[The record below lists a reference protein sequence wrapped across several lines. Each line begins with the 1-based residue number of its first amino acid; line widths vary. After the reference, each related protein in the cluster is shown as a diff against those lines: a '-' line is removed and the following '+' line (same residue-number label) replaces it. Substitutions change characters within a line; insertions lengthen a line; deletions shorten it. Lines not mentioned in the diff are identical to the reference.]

1 MTTQALVRLDS
12 FERYMSEVNR
22 IPLLSRAEEEAIS
35 QRFAESGDP
44 ELAQQLV
51 MSNLRFVVKIANE
64 YRGYGLKLLDLV
76 QEGNMG
82 LMVAVQ
88 KFEPERGYRLI
99 SYGVWWIRAY
109 IQAYVMRSYSL
120 VKMGTTQAQRRLFF
134 GRRKAIEK
142 LNAKGSEPTRENIAE
157 MLDVSPRDVGEME
170 VRMAGHDFSLDA
182 PLFDDGGTLLE
193 QLPSPA
199 ASPEDEVVEVRFRRA
214 RSQVIREALE
224 VLDPRE
230 RMIIEA
236 RDLAESP
243 RTLTDLGAEL
253 GVSRERARQLQARG
267 LQKLRTFLLD
277 RGDEALLPT

>member
-1 MTTQALVRLDS
+1 
-12 FERYMSEVNR
+12 
-22 IPLLSRAEEEAIS
+22 
-35 QRFAESGDP
+35 
-44 ELAQQLV
+44 
-51 MSNLRFVVKIANE
+51 
-64 YRGYGLKLLDLV
+64 
-76 QEGNMG
+76 
-82 LMVAVQ
+82 
-88 KFEPERGYRLI
+88 
-99 SYGVWWIRAY
+99 VWWIRAY

-142 LNAKGSEPTRENIAE
+142 LTAKGSEPTRENIAE

>member
-12 FERYMSEVNR
+12 FERYMAEVNR
-22 IPLLSRAEEEAIS
+22 IPLLTRAEEEAIS
-35 QRFAESGDP
+35 QRFAETGDP

-82 LMVAVQ
+82 LMIAVQ

-142 LNAKGSEPTRENIAE
+142 LSANGTEPTRENIAK

-170 VRMAGHDFSLDA
+170 MRTAGHDFSLDA
-182 PLFDDGGTLLE
+182 PLFDDGGSMLE
-193 QLPSPA
+193 QLPSES
-199 ASPEDEVVEVRFRRA
+199 ASPEEEVVDVRFGEA
-214 RSQVIREALE
+214 RSKAIGEALD

-236 RDLAESP
+236 RDLSEAP
-243 RTLTDLGAEL
+243 RTLTDLGEEL

-277 RGDEALLPT
+277 RGDDTLLPV